1 MQNLHL
7 HCFLITIHVMEN
19 ILKPQLE
26 YLLLLQHF
34 REYTHGI
41 FDWLFYYITYFGDFI
56 IAFLIIALA
65 YWVIDKKC
73 GFLMFLN
80 LSFGLLVNQL
90 IKCSACIYRPW
101 ILDDRIKPLTS
112 AMKTAGGYSFPSGHT
127 AIATSTLGSIAITL
141 WKNKIIRYSM
151 FLLILLVAFSRN
163 YLGVHTPQDV
173 AISFILGI
181 VLLFLS
187 PKIQKWVD
195 DGKNRDFI
203 LYLGIIVICVLLTIY
218 TALKS
223 YPIDILDGKILVD
236 PQKMKIDSYPKTALT
251 IGFFS
256 GWLLDRKIIK
266 YDEKSGTI
274 ISKIITFL
282 IGAILI
288 CAMMRESTP
297 FISSHIPV
305 ALDVFARFI
314 TIGFFITGLYPA
326 IIKLYRLI
334 IKKFIKNSN

>member
-1 MQNLHL
+1 MRY
-7 HCFLITIHVMEN
+7 FPITIHSMEN
-19 ILKPQLE
+19 FLKPQLE

-34 REYTHGI
+34 REYSHGN

-73 GFLMFLN
+73 GFLMVLN
-80 LSFGLLVNQL
+80 LSFGLLINQF

-101 ILDDRIKPLTS
+101 ILDDRIKPLAS

-173 AISFILGI
+173 VISVILGI
-181 VLLFLS
+181 ILLFFT
-187 PKIQKWVD
+187 PKIQKWVE
-195 DGKNRDFI
+195 DGKNRDLI
-203 LYLGIIVICVLLTIY
+203 LYFGIIAICVILTIY

-223 YPIDILDGKILVD
+223 YPVDFLNGKILVD
-236 PQKMKIDSYPKTALT
+236 PQRMKIDSYPKTALA

-256 GWLLDRKIIK
+256 GWLLDRRVIK
-266 YDEKSGTI
+266 HDEKSGTI
-274 ISKIITFL
+274 LSKIITFL
-282 IGAILI
+282 IGATMI

-297 FISSHIPV
+297 FISANIPI

-314 TIGFFITGLYPA
+314 TIGFFVTGLYPA
-326 IIKLYRLI
+326 MIKHCRTIFKQFKL
-334 IKKFIKNSN
+334 KEEIKN